1 MEKKYEFN
9 VSNQAALQ
17 EAKTAERNQ
26 FGEWAVHNVEIG
38 TEAAEALKR
47 NVSHG

>member
-1 MEKKYEFN
+1 MAN
-9 VSNQAALQ
+9 DLSRIVSDRRGHVLHD
-17 EAKTAERNQ
+17 TPLTVLDRLS
-26 FGEWAVHNVEIG
+26 GLEIG